1 MNKLC
6 HICLKPLK
14 DGSDIAAAITP
25 RGSKTRYYCTSCLQK
40 EMMIASG
47 SSPLLEANYKEVND
61 EA

>member
-14 DGSDIAAAITP
+14 DVSDVAASITP
-25 RGSKTRYYCTSCLQK
+25 RGYKTRYYCSSCINK

-47 SSPLLEANYKEVND
+47 SSPIIEANYKEVKN
-61 EA
+61 E